1 MAPAP
6 RNLEELDG
14 ALAEVDFVNNE
25 KAICQIRQVRDDNDV
40 FIGYKGHATDE
51 FGAMIETAQFDD
63 YAALMQCLTEAG
75 FARIE
80 VV

>member
-14 ALAEVDFVNNE
+14 ALAEVDFVNND
-25 KAICQIRQVRDDNDV
+25 KAICQIRSVKDETENV
-40 FIGYKGHATDE
+40 LGYKGHATDE
-51 FGAMIETAQFDD
+51 FGAMIETAQFSDFQE
-63 YAALMQCLTEAG
+63 LLSCLTDAG
-75 FARIE
+75 FARVE